1 MNRIVRLGASVS
13 IAAMLL
19 LTACAEAPSGE
30 HEVVEPVKLEQI
42 EGTDI
47 TRVILTPKAVERTG
61 IETTVVR
68 KSGKRLIVP
77 HSAIIFDAEGLVWV
91 YTNPKPLTYERQE
104 VKLFTEKGDTAILS
118 EGPPPGTRIVTIGVP
133 ELFGAEY
140 EIGD

>member
-1 MNRIVRLGASVS
+1 MNRMVRLGASVS

-68 KSGKRLIVP
+68 KNGKRLIVP
-77 HSAIIFDAEGLVWV
+77 HSAIIFDAEGHVWV

-104 VKLFTEKGDTAILS
+104 VKLATEKGDTAILS
-118 EGPPPGTRIVTIGVP
+118 AGPPPGTRIVTIGVP
-133 ELFGAEY
+133 ELYGAEY